1 MTTKTA
7 ISLDD
12 NLFAQVEDLV
22 QELDMS
28 RSRVIALAIQE
39 FIKRREKQKI
49 LEKLNEVYKDG
60 PTDDEEVAKRAM
72 KQYHQ
77 KLMADEAW

>member
-1 MTTKTA
+1 MTVKTA

-12 NLFAQVEDLV
+12 TLFEQVETLM
-22 QELDMS
+22 QELEMS
-28 RSRVIALAIQE
+28 RSRVIATALKE
-39 FIKRREKQKI
+39 FIKRRERQKI

-60 PTDDEEVAKRAM
+60 PTEEEEVAKRVM
-72 KQYHQ
+72 KQYHH